1 MCQNGVPVAN
11 VDSKHYIRQRIGYD
25 ALKFDYVVF
34 AKLKPPLVLTVDFLA
49 ERSQVPS

>member
-11 VDSKHYIRQRIGYD
+11 VNGKHCIRQRIDND

-34 AKLKPPLVLTVDFLA
+34 C
-49 ERSQVPS
+49 